1 MTANVS
7 IITAVKDGILTVPN
21 AALRFTP
28 SGKGPTAPAK
38 KGPAVWI
45 VQNKKPK
52 RLPVKTGI
60 SDGSFT
66 EILSGPLKE
75 GDEVIVMAAGDK
87 KPVNVR
93 GRGFFR

>member
-7 IITAVKDGILTVPN
+7 IITAVKDGILRVPN

-28 SGKGPTAPAK
+28 SQKGTAAPGKRGA
-38 KGPAVWI
+38 GVWI
-45 VQNKKPK
+45 VENKKPK

-60 SDGSFT
+60 SDGIYT
-66 EILSGPLKE
+66 EVVSGEVKE
-75 GDEVIVMAAGDK
+75 GDQVIVAAEGDK
-87 KPVNVR
+87 KAANAR